1 MFGILLL
8 SKYKVHEN
16 KSCNTLQNF
25 NFYILEKKTFTLAL
39 YLRYANYVQT
49 YIFGEKKNKTKKRG
63 REEILI
69 WS

>member
-1 MFGILLL
+1 MKI
-8 SKYKVHEN
+8 KVVTHYRT
-16 KSCNTLQNF
+16 SI
-25 NFYILEKKTFTLAL
+25 FYILEKKAFTLAL

-49 YIFGEKKNKTKKRG
+49 YIFGEKKKNKTKKRG